1 MMKEESGAMIQQI
14 LMPKLGETMT
24 EASVEKWR
32 KAEGDPI
39 RKGDV
44 ILEITTDKA
53 TLEVESSIAGIL
65 KKILAPE
72 KVTLPVNTV
81 IALAGEPAD
90 ALPDNLDELLAAA
103 RGEKAAEAPAAKPAS
118 EGASAAA
125 PAGAEV
131 EAEAI
136 PGSGRPNPRLPA
148 RADARQGGARAAP
161 DSPRQ
166 RARRAHRRE
175 GRVGRISP
183 GESRFARR
191 RPPLSWPA
199 SAALT

>member
-1 MMKEESGAMIQQI
+1 MIQQI

-39 RKGDV
+39 KKGDV

-53 TLEVESSIAGIL
+53 TLEVESSIVGVL

-90 ALPDNLDELLAAA
+90 ALPDNLDELLAVA
-103 RGEKAAEAPAAKPAS
+103 RGGKASETPAAKPAS
-118 EGASAAA
+118 EGAATAAT
-125 PAGAEV
+125 AGVEV

-136 PGSGRPNPRLPA
+136 PGPSGRLFV
-148 RADARQGGARAAP
+148 
-161 DSPRQ
+161 SPR
-166 RARRAHRRE
+166 ARVLAKE
-175 GRVGRISP
+175 ARVPLQILRGSGPGGMPLTISLLL
-183 GESRFARR
+183 GFSVIGM
-191 RPPLSWPA
+191 PA
-199 SAALT
+199 ASS